1 MIANERF
8 VKALIGVGGKYLKKR
23 ENFRIEDAN
32 SAKASDQIP
41 VCPDRYTDTHH
52 AHIDDVTLAMCHT
65 LLSLVPAIAWHS
77 TLRSLIHLLINQ
89 GNQKALKYAVR
100 MKAMALVQSLG
111 IGFQH
116 DARHSIFYV
125 EYQRLVAKGIQF
137 PVHKP
142 TDFAPI
148 TTPAPHGAAPAPVR
162 HMPLSGPAPVPAR
175 GGGGAPNAVEN
186 FTVIKNNVTLL
197 ADMLRNN
204 DVRITIACLL
214 CMVPC
219 VTCASV
225 VCGVIALFDS
235 APPSERQPKR
245 PSAGARLRGAHSE
258 AAGAELDRRQ
268 HRAPQPRPR
277 A

>member
-1 MIANERF
+1 M
-8 VKALIGVGGKYLKKR
+8 
-23 ENFRIEDAN
+23 
-32 SAKASDQIP
+32 
-41 VCPDRYTDTHH
+41 
-52 AHIDDVTLAMCHT
+52 
-65 LLSLVPAIAWHS
+65 
-77 TLRSLIHLLINQ
+77 
-89 GNQKALKYAVR
+89 R

-148 TTPAPHGAAPAPVR
+148 ATPAPHGAAPAPVR
-162 HMPLSGPAPVPAR
+162 HVPPSGPAPVPAR
-175 GGGGAPNAVEN
+175 GGGAPNAADN

-204 DVRITIACLL
+204 DVRIAFACFL
-214 CMVPC
+214 CKCRC

-225 VCGVIALFDS
+225 CVCGVAF
-235 APPSERQPKR
+235 
-245 PSAGARLRGAHSE
+245 
-258 AAGAELDRRQ
+258 
-268 HRAPQPRPR
+268 
-277 A
+277 